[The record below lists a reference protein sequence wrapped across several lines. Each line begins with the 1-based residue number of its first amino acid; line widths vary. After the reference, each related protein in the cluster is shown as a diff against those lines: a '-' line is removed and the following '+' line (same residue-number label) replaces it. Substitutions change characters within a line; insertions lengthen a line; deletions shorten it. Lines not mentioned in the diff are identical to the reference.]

1 MSFPRRLVLARWCVP
16 LLFAAGLS
24 PAFAGEA
31 LEHERLAALV
41 RQLDL
46 IDRLAGRAQETAPQG
61 ETRYRFDY
69 LRLKDDI
76 ERVRAGI
83 RDYLA
88 PPRAQPRDPAPLAGE
103 YRRETGRETAR

>member
-1 MSFPRRLVLARWCVP
+1 MFPSRSLVLARWCVP
-16 LLFAAGLS
+16 LLFASGLS
-24 PAFAGEA
+24 PAFAET

-46 IDRLAGRAQETAPQG
+46 AERLAEGARTVAPQG
-61 ETRYRFDY
+61 KTRYRFDY
-69 LRLKDDI
+69 PRFKDDI

-88 PPRAQPRDPAPLAGE
+88 PPRAQPRDLAPLAGE
-103 YRRETGRETAR
+103 YRRATGQETAR